1 MSLDIE
7 ARVTGG
13 MAEPK
18 TSWDSETEMLWVE
31 NLVTATAT
39 ATAIAVLFVSSVAV
53 LMYLA

>member
-1 MSLDIE
+1 MSLEIE

-13 MAEPK
+13 MAESE
-18 TSWDSETEMLWVE
+18 TNWDSETEMLWVE
-31 NLVTATAT
+31 NLVTAT

>member
-7 ARVTGG
+7 VRVTGG
-13 MAEPK
+13 MAEPE
-18 TSWDSETEMLWVE
+18 TNWDSETEMLGVE

-39 ATAIAVLFVSSVAV
+39 VLAVLFVSSVAV